1 MAPEPAARKGL
12 DLRHPGGKEYLLAGG
27 IALGLGLLYF
37 WWKNRETPAA
47 STAASPDDSTT
58 AAGTPV
64 SPTGTLLAWF
74 HDHQSSS
81 SATVTVPNVVGRSA
95 DTARAVLKAAGLKQ
109 TTTNEPAGGFGKD
122 TATVRSQSPPAG
134 TAVKPGSDVDLD
146 YTIRAPAKKG

>member
-37 WWKNRETPAA
+37 WWKNRQAPAA
-47 STAASPDDSTT
+47 TTAATPDDT
-58 AAGTPV
+58 AAPAGTPV
-64 SPTGTLLAWF
+64 SPTGLLTAWI

-81 SATVTVPNVVGRSA
+81 SATVAVPNVVGRSA

-134 TAVKPGSDVDLD
+134 TAVKPGSDVALT
-146 YTIRAPAKKG
+146 YTVKTPARKG